1 MTLFKYYSLYEVINR
16 DMVIDILKKLKSEG
30 KINYEIEGDVFRIED
45 LDLDDTEIENIINI
59 FEENDV
65 FVYLDRHDDDDDDYD
80 IYDYDDYD
88 DY

>member
-1 MTLFKYYSLYEVINR
+1 
-16 DMVIDILKKLKSEG
+16 MVIDILKKLKSEG

-65 FVYLDRHDDDDDDYD
+65 FVYLDRHDDDDDYDDDYD
-80 IYDYDDYD
+80 IYYDDYD